1 VSSTSSSTATLSP
14 ADQLELQSI
23 VARLCQALDFSRPA
37 DFVDSFTPDGV
48 YEAVSSVASGR
59 LPRFRHEGSAAL
71 LAFAEAAVEKRR
83 GLGRHWT
90 GNLVLEADPREPDR
104 ATAVSYVL
112 FVEID
117 ERTKERRILISGVH
131 EDAFARTA
139 AGWRLTRRT
148 VVADI

>member
-1 VSSTSSSTATLSP
+1 MSTDDAETVDMRSRAVLRFARPSTSA
-14 ADQLELQSI
+14 
-23 VARLCQALDFSRPA
+23 AR
-37 DFVDSFTPDGV
+37 
-48 YEAVSSVASGR
+48 
-59 LPRFRHEGSAAL
+59 
-71 LAFAEAAVEKRR
+71 
-83 GLGRHWT
+83 
-90 GNLVLEADPREPDR
+90 PDR
-104 ATAVSYVL
+104 ATAISYVL